1 MIINTPHKRKSHQ
14 KKLRRLAQG
23 AEKLFVTMTAVAE
36 STFKIPYYYPE
47 VLPLTLS

>member
-1 MIINTPHKRKSHQ
+1 MTYQHSSQTKITP
-14 KKLRRLAQG
+14 KKLRRLARG